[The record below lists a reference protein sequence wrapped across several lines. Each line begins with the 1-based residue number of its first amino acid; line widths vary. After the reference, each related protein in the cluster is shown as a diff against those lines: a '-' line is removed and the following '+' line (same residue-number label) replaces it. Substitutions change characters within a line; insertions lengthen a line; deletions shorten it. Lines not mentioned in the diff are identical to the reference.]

1 MPTVHREGGFDFKI
15 NTDDHAP
22 AHVHV
27 WFQGAMVIIEFETDV
42 AEREVYGSITSAQ
55 RRRAL
60 RIVAERRQHFLI
72 KWTEIH
78 G

>member
-1 MPTVHREGGFDFKI
+1 MPTVHRESGFDFKI

-27 WFQGAMVIIEFETDV
+27 WFQGAMVIIAFETEV
-42 AEREVYGSITSAQ
+42 EEQEVYGEITAAQ

-60 RIVAERRQHFLI
+60 RIVGEQREYFLT
-72 KWTEIH
+72 KWAEIH